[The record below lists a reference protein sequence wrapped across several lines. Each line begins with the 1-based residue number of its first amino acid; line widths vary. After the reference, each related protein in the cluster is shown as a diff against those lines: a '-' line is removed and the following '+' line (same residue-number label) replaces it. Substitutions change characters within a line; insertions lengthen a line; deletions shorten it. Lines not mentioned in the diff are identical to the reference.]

1 MLKDSDGE
9 ETGKENSA
17 SNPTQTM
24 YQIKL
29 QVHPTTNV
37 LPKYDP
43 KLMGC
48 KSTNWA
54 PGAIFDWRHNL
65 FPRLHVDKYSSLWS
79 VCLLW
84 DPIQS
89 QFPNE

>member
-9 ETGKENSA
+9 KTGKENSA

-43 KLMGC
+43 KLMG
-48 KSTNWA
+48 KE
-54 PGAIFDWRHNL
+54 
-65 FPRLHVDKYSSLWS
+65 KYKLGTWGY
-79 VCLLW
+79 
-84 DPIQS
+84 
-89 QFPNE
+89 F

>member
-9 ETGKENSA
+9 KEGKENSA

-29 QVHPTTNV
+29 LVHPTTNV

-43 KLMGC
+43 KLMG
-48 KSTNWA
+48 K
-54 PGAIFDWRHNL
+54 
-65 FPRLHVDKYSSLWS
+65 
-79 VCLLW
+79 
-84 DPIQS
+84 
-89 QFPNE
+89 